1 MSTTGPEPPPNPPLR
16 GPSNSSASSSP
27 QSNRTEGLGG
37 SASPLS
43 WAAILAASLL
53 VAIAYGVVFASSYRQ
68 PIDAQG
74 GIVFFLLGF
83 LTVLACRVWAP
94 PPYLT
99 PRPSRVTRGS

>member
-1 MSTTGPEPPPNPPLR
+1 M
-16 GPSNSSASSSP
+16 
-27 QSNRTEGLGG
+27 GG

-83 LTVLACRVWAP
+83 LTVLVAYGLLR
-94 PPYLT
+94 LI
-99 PRPSRVTRGS
+99 SRLARRG